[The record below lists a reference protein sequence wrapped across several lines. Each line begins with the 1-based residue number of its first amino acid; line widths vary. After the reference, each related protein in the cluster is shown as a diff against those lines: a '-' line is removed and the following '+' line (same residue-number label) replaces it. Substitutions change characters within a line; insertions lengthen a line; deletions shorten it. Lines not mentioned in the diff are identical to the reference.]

1 MVEDSLKYNEYK
13 NNEMIA
19 SISLN
24 VIWWWLGENDGCVIS
39 HDPVR
44 GDFMPIKP

>member
-24 VIWWWLGENDGCVIS
+24 VIWWLGENDGCVIS